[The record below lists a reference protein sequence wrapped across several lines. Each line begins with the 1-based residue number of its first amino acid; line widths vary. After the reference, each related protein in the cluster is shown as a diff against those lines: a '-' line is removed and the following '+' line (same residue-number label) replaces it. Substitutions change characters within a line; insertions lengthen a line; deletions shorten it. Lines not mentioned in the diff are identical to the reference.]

1 MEINRIR
8 TYYGSFGSRNG
19 ATKNQKQTKPVNSNN
34 QIKELT
40 NIYYPVSFKRSVAEH
55 ESWGAKI
62 DPETKETS
70 FKIFTYPNAKS
81 VTVTVEKAKSGKIKN
96 YELTNTGEGIFQT
109 KKKLPKGK
117 VAHGDSYYYTIER
130 ADGTVNK
137 VKDPYS
143 FRQKVLEGKSV
154 VYDHSLYKWNDDN
167 WYRSFNTQRISRKAN
182 EHNGLTPIE
191 GARIYEVN
199 IATLTQGGT
208 FDSAKKYIKDLPKQ
222 GFNAIEIMPVENT
235 NSYNWGYDGVDK
247 FAPSEHRGGADG
259 LKSLIDYAHSI
270 GLNVI
275 MDMVPNH
282 LGPDGNN
289 LKEAGPYISGKNDF
303 GESFNYESENSKYVR
318 DYIVNAVLNWIK
330 NYHCDGL
337 RLDMTKYMHSDF
349 TMKEIAAEV
358 NYHHPDAFLI
368 AEDSRMNMEI
378 GENDDFWFDGNV
390 VHDKRISNPLKPW
403 ESGEGGSEAQHCK
416 AIEDISN
423 NNATLSRIGF
433 NSEWD
438 FYFYHNLSGMIH
450 DNTNFD
456 NYERAC
462 NAAQKSVKYVMSH
475 DEIGNYEGTRLIAK
489 LMTPYLKLNDYMV
502 LNSEDMKRAKELS
515 KLKNISSAE
524 AKRIVQI
531 QKAQFVSEELA
542 ILYQTGKL
550 DKYNCKNNTIADRNI
565 KNSFYDEVLAPLEIS
580 DFSEINFQLIK
591 NAFEHAIKRSKL
603 GYINIYSLPGPK
615 MVFQGDEKADLTPFR
630 FFRKFASEYPEK
642 NLYIE
647 KGYDTGENAYK
658 KSTLGGIKYSAN
670 GQKTMNEFSKLVTD
684 LNRFTA
690 ANPALQNG
698 EIITENTV
706 KEPSQKI
713 FAIHTKKGDN
723 EIFTV
728 SNFSGKDFPGENET
742 DYHINF
748 PQGMWEE
755 IINTDDKKYGGANN
769 FLNKEI
775 INANGKTKKTIKL
788 AADSAIMFK
797 KI

>member
-1 MEINRIR
+1 MKINGIKS
-8 TYYGSFGSRNG
+8 YYGSSGTG
-19 ATKNQKQTKPVNSNN
+19 CGTTKNHQQKKTVNLNN

-40 NIYYPVSFKRSVAEH
+40 NIYYPVSFKRTVAEH

-62 DPETKETS
+62 DPKTKQAS
-70 FKIFTYPNAKS
+70 FKIFTYPDTKS
-81 VTVTVEKAKSGKIKN
+81 VTVTVEKAKNGKIKN
-96 YELTNTGEGIFQT
+96 YELKNMGEGIFQT
-109 KKKLPKGK
+109 EKKLPKGK
-117 VAHGDSYYYTIER
+117 VSHGDSYYYTIER
-130 ADGTVNK
+130 ADGTVNR

-154 VYDHSLYKWNDDN
+154 VYDHSLYKWNDDD

-182 EHNGLTPIE
+182 ELNGLTPVE

-199 IATLTQGGT
+199 IATLTKDGT
-208 FDSAKKYIKDLPKQ
+208 FAAAKDYIKKLPKQ

-259 LKSLIDYAHSI
+259 LKFLIDYAHEI

-289 LKEAGPYISGKNDF
+289 LKETGPYISGENDF
-303 GESFNYESENSKYVR
+303 GESFNYESENSKYIR
-318 DYIVNAVLNWIK
+318 DYIVNAALNWIK

-349 TMKEIAAEV
+349 TMKEIAAEL
-358 NYHHPDAFLI
+358 NYHYPDAFLI
-368 AEDSRMNMEI
+368 AEESRMNIEI

-390 VHDKRISNPLKPW
+390 VHDKRISNPLKQS
-403 ESGEGGSEAQHCK
+403 ESGEGGSEVQHCK

-423 NNATLSRIGF
+423 NNATLSRVGF

-438 FYFYHNLSGMIH
+438 FNFYHSLSGMIH
-450 DNTNFD
+450 GDNTNLD

-489 LMTPYLKLNDYMV
+489 LMTPYLKLNDYIV
-502 LNSEDMKRAKELS
+502 LNSQDIERAISMSE
-515 KLKNISSAE
+515 LKNIDFDE
-524 AKRIVQI
+524 AKRIVKI

-550 DKYNCKNNTIADRNI
+550 DKYNCNI
-565 KNSFYDEVLAPLEIS
+565 NENMQNAFYNDILAPLEIS
-580 DFSEINFQLIK
+580 ESSDINFQLIK

-603 GYINIYSLPGPK
+603 GYVNIYSLPGPK
-615 MVFQGDEKADLTPFR
+615 MIFQGDEKADLTPFR
-630 FFRKFASEYPEK
+630 FFRKFNKEYPEK
-642 NLYIE
+642 NLYVE
-647 KGYDTGENAYK
+647 KGYDTGEEAYK
-658 KSTLGGIKYSAN
+658 KSTLGGINYSEN
-670 GQKTMNEFSKLVTD
+670 GEKTMNEFSKLITD
-684 LNRFTA
+684 LNRFVSE
-690 ANPALQNG
+690 NPALQNG

-706 KEPSQKI
+706 KDPSEKI
-713 FAIHTKKGDN
+713 IAIHTKKGDN

-728 SNFSGKDFPGENET
+728 SNFSGKDFPGKT
-742 DYHINF
+742 GSDYRINF
-748 PQGMWEE
+748 PPGMWEE

-775 INANGKTKKTIKL
+775 IDCNGKTQKTIKL
-788 AADSAIMFK
+788 ASDSAIMFK

>member
-1 MEINRIR
+1 MRIGEIKP
-8 TYYGSFGSRNG
+8 YCGFYGDKCSVVKTMPKTN
-19 ATKNQKQTKPVNSNN
+19 TVNSNN

-40 NIYYPVSFKRSVAEH
+40 NIYYPVSFKRTVAEH

-62 DPETKETS
+62 DPKTKQAS
-70 FKIFTYPNAKS
+70 FKIFTYPDTKS
-81 VTVTVEKAKSGKIKN
+81 VTVTVEKAKNGKIKK
-96 YELTNTGEGIFQT
+96 YELKNMGEGVFQT
-109 KKKLPKGK
+109 EKKLPKGK
-117 VAHGDSYYYTIER
+117 VNHGDSYYYTIKR
-130 ADGTVNK
+130 ADGTVEN

-154 VYDHSLYKWNDDN
+154 VYDHSLYKWNDDD
-167 WYRSFNTQRISRKAN
+167 WYRSFNTQRISRRAN
-182 EHNGLTPIE
+182 ENNRLTPVE

-199 IATLTQGGT
+199 IATLTKGGT
-208 FDSAKKYIKDLPKQ
+208 FESAKDYIKKLPKQ

-259 LKSLIDYAHSI
+259 LKSLIDYAHEI

-289 LKEAGPYISGKNDF
+289 LKETGPYISGENDF

-318 DYIVNAVLNWIK
+318 DYIVNAALNWIK

-349 TMKEIAAEV
+349 TMKEVAAEL

-368 AEDSRMNMEI
+368 AEESRMNIEI

-390 VHDKRISNPLKPW
+390 VHDKRISNPLKQW
-403 ESGEGGSEAQHCK
+403 ESGEGGNEVQHCK

-423 NNATLSRIGF
+423 NKATLSRIGF

-438 FYFYHNLSGMIH
+438 FNFYHNLSGMIYG
-450 DNTNFD
+450 DNTNLD
-456 NYERAC
+456 SYERAC

-489 LMTPYLKLNDYMV
+489 LMTPYLKLNDYVV
-502 LNSEDMKRAKELS
+502 LNSKDIERANSMSE
-515 KLKNISSAE
+515 LKNISFDE
-524 AKRIVQI
+524 AKRIAKI

-550 DKYNCKNNTIADRNI
+550 DKYNCNMNENMQNA
-565 KNSFYDEVLAPLEIS
+565 FYDDILAPLEIS
-580 DFSEINFQLIK
+580 NSSEINFQLIR
-591 NAFEHAIKRSKL
+591 NAFEHAIKRSKI
-603 GYINIYSLPGPK
+603 GYVNIYSLPGPK

-642 NLYIE
+642 NLYVE
-647 KGYDTGENAYK
+647 KGYDTGEEAYK
-658 KSTLGGIKYSAN
+658 KSTLGGINYSEN
-670 GQKTMNEFSKLVTD
+670 GKKTMNEFSKLITD
-684 LNRFTA
+684 LNRFVSE
-690 ANPALQNG
+690 NPALQNG

-706 KEPSQKI
+706 KDPSKKI
-713 FAIHTKKGDN
+713 IAMHTKKGDN

-728 SNFSGKDFPGENET
+728 SNFNNNKNPEKDNINYFIKFPKGK
-742 DYHINF
+742 
-748 PQGMWEE
+748 WEE
-755 IINTDDKKYGGANN
+755 VINTDNKKYGGSNK
-769 FLNKEI
+769 FLNEQI
-775 INANGKTKKTIKL
+775 ISGDGKTQVSIKL
-788 AADSAIMFK
+788 DTESAIMFK